1 MALTVVW
8 RNPKPLIRTKQ
19 MAQRVQGDQS
29 SVVYVV
35 TEPDRTQEFTLI
47 SSEVISAA

>member
-19 MAQRVQGDQS
+19 TVQRIQGDHACA
-29 SVVYVV
+29 VYVV
-35 TEPDRTQEFTLI
+35 SDLDHTQEFTLI
-47 SSEVISAA
+47 AGKVA